1 MKNVYQ
7 RDEMNISYDYYRVF
21 YYVSKYKSFT
31 AAARVLFNNQPN
43 ITRMMKKL
51 EEELGCALFIRQR
64 HGVSLTPE
72 GEKLYSHVSVAFDHI
87 LTGEQ
92 EIASDKGLAS
102 GGVTIAAS
110 EIALHCVLLPVLK
123 KYRKLYPGIRIKIS
137 NHSTPQALM
146 ILRQGLA
153 DFAIVTE
160 PFDLP
165 ANISAE
171 RIRSIREV
179 AVCSKEYGIEEGRA
193 LTNSQIDE
201 YPVIGLEEHTSS
213 FTFYTEYFHSIG
225 ATYKA
230 DVVAATADQ
239 ILPMVRCD
247 LGIGFVPVEFLRKED
262 MDNLVVLT
270 MEREVPKR
278 NICILKRKDTT
289 LSIAAYELEK
299 MLQQVKTYD

>member
-1 MKNVYQ
+1 MQVSF
-7 RDEMNISYDYYRVF
+7 DSYKVF
-21 YYVSKYKSFT
+21 YITAKNKSITLAAKELYVT
-31 AAARVLFNNQPN
+31 QPTVTHC
-43 ITRMMKKL
+43 IQKL
-51 EEELGCALFIRQR
+51 EEELGCSLFIRQR
-64 HGVSLTPE
+64 HGVALTPE

-102 GGVTIAAS
+102 GGVTIAVT
-110 EIALHCVLLPVLK
+110 EIALHCVLLPALK

-146 ILRQGLA
+146 TLKEGLA

-179 AVCSKEYGIEEGRA
+179 AVCSKEYGIEEGKV
-193 LTNSQIDE
+193 LTNNQIDE

>member
-1 MKNVYQ
+1 M
-7 RDEMNISYDYYRVF
+7 
-21 YYVSKYKSFT
+21 
-31 AAARVLFNNQPN
+31 
-43 ITRMMKKL
+43 
-51 EEELGCALFIRQR
+51 
-64 HGVSLTPE
+64 
-72 GEKLYSHVSVAFDHI
+72 
-87 LTGEQ
+87 
-92 EIASDKGLAS
+92 
-102 GGVTIAAS
+102 TIAVT
-110 EIALHCVLLPVLK
+110 EIALHCVLLPALK

-179 AVCSKEYGIEEGRA
+179 AVCSKEYGIEEGKV
-193 LTNSQIDE
+193 LTNNQIDE

-278 NICILKRKDTT
+278 NICILKRRDTT